1 MKEARP
7 PKRITDLL
15 EWVCP
20 DYLFEG
26 IVGDLEEQFS
36 VDVEELGLKR
46 ARRRYWWGALKFFRP
61 EILLRNKFKLNIINN
76 IMLLNHLKIGVRS
89 ILKRKLY
96 SFINA
101 VGLSIAISFSIL
113 IYLFIQD
120 EKSFDQFHAKKDRIY
135 RVHAVRTIFDPK
147 EGEEPVEMFAWV
159 QTGLAPVLKEESG
172 AVVKATGYSAGSSAI
187 FKVSDKIFNENVT
200 FVHQD
205 FFHMFGFETIYGS
218 QSSFLS
224 DPSHIVLSDAT
235 SKKYFGDENP
245 VGKQVELVI
254 YNVNRVFTVVGV
266 IEDVPANSSLD
277 YGAAFV
283 SVVHRPYYERNIDN
297 WMSWN
302 TPTFVMVNENTS
314 KEQLL
319 QSLQDVQNKYIQPKI
334 DETFAESGHEPRS
347 KSEFDAVLLPDI
359 HLYADVNWTRV
370 SDPQSSLI
378 LSGIAILIL
387 LIACINY
394 IALAMASSAGKRLEV
409 GIRKA
414 VGGARKQLIG
424 QFMIESILLSMV
436 AMAISICLIVVF
448 LPYFNEFTSKS
459 IVLTDKM
466 FEIGLVTFLFTM
478 LIGIIAGIYPAFVL
492 SGFKP
497 LSMLRSRSFS
507 KVRASITRPLV
518 VFQFGISAFLIICSV
533 VMLRQMNFITTKNLG
548 YNQDQV
554 LVIPTYTGYTEEGE
568 KAVERFRNATAENNN
583 IVSVSGTNSSFN
595 RGWSRNGFRIDGELH
610 NAYTYRVD
618 EDYIPTLGIKLKE
631 GRNFDKE
638 IVTDQKKTLIVN
650 EALVADFGWEDP
662 LNQTLNWRDDSL
674 GGWKIIGVVED
685 YHFLS
690 LENEVEPMFMFLDEE
705 EGKITTMLVKVRAD
719 DIPATIEYAQNKW
732 QEVVSDKP
740 FDFAF
745 LDEDVAKQYESYEK
759 WSNIMWVATLF
770 AILIA
775 CLGLFGLA
783 GINALNRTKEI
794 GIRKALGA
802 EIRDILVMMNRPY
815 AIMALISFVLAA
827 PASWWVM
834 DKWLSDFKYAISLS
848 WQLFV
853 VSLVSALILALFTVS
868 YHSVKAALINPAD
881 TLKYE

>member
-15 EWVCP
+15 EWACP

-36 VDVEELGLKR
+36 EDLEELGIKR
-46 ARRRYWWGALKFFRP
+46 ARRRYWWGAIKFFRP

-89 ILKRKLY
+89 ILNRKLY

-101 VGLSIAISFSIL
+101 VGLSIAIAFSIL

-120 EKSFDQFHAKKDRIY
+120 EKSFDQFHDNKERIF
-135 RVHAVRTIFDPK
+135 RLHAERTRFEPNDD
-147 EGEEPVEMFAWV
+147 GETMEKFAWI
-159 QTGLAPVLKEESG
+159 QTGVAATLKEE
-172 AVVKATGYSAGSSAI
+172 APEVIATTSLNGSNAI
-187 FKVSDKIFNENVT
+187 FSVGDKIFNEPIT
-200 FVHQD
+200 YLHSD
-205 FFHMFGFETIYGS
+205 FFKMF
-218 QSSFLS
+218 SFKILHGNKDKLLE
-224 DPSHIVLSDAT
+224 DPSEIVLSAST
-235 SKKYFGDENP
+235 AEKYFGEENP
-245 VGKQVELVI
+245 VGQTINLQIYGEELV
-254 YNVNRVFTVVGV
+254 VTVSGV
-266 IEDVPANSSLD
+266 IEDVPVNSSID
-277 YGAAFV
+277 YQSALLN
-283 SVVHRPYYERNIDN
+283 VVNRPYYQRNIDN
-297 WMSWN
+297 WQSWN
-302 TPTFVMVNENTS
+302 SPTFVMIEDAS
-314 KEQLL
+314 QKDQLNN
-319 QSLQDVQNKYIQPKI
+319 SLEDLYAKFVQPAI
-334 DETFAESGHEPRS
+334 DKSVAESGYEPRS
-347 KSEFDAVLLPDI
+347 TSEYKALQLTDI
-359 HLYADVNWTRV
+359 HLYPDVSWTRV
-370 SDPQSSLI
+370 SDPQYGLI

-414 VGGARKQLIG
+414 VGGARKQLIS
-424 QFMIESILLSMV
+424 QFMIESVLLSMV
-436 AMAISICLIVVF
+436 AMVISICLIAVF
-448 LPYFNEFTSKS
+448 LPHFNEFTSKS
-459 IVLTDKM
+459 IVLSDSM
-466 FEIGLVTFLFTM
+466 LEIALTTIGFA
-478 LIGIIAGIYPAFVL
+478 LIIGFVAGIYPAFVL

-497 LSMLRSRSFS
+497 LSMLRSRSSS

-548 YNQDQV
+548 YSQDQV
-554 LVIPTYTGYTEEGE
+554 LVIPTYTGYSEEGE
-568 KAVERFRNATAENNN
+568 QVVERFRNATAENDN
-583 IVSVSGTNSSFN
+583 IIHVSGTNSSFN
-595 RGWSRNGFRIDGELH
+595 QGWSRNGFRIDGELH
-610 NAYTYRVD
+610 SAYTYRVD

-631 GRNFDKE
+631 GRNFDKD
-638 IVTDQKKTLIVN
+638 IVTDRKKTLIVN

-662 LNQTLNWRDDSL
+662 LSETLNWRDDSL

-690 LENEVEPMFMFLDEE
+690 LENEVEPMFMFLDQE
-705 EGKITTMLVKVRAD
+705 EGMITTMLVKVKAE
-719 DIPATIEYAQNKW
+719 DIPETIEYAQSKW

-740 FDFAF
+740 FDFTF

-815 AIMALISFVLAA
+815 AIMALISFALAA

-834 DKWLSDFKYAISLS
+834 DQWLSDFKFAISLS

-853 VSLVSALILALFTVS
+853 VSLGSALILALFTVS
-868 YHSVKAALINPAD
+868 YHSVKAALVNPAD